1 MNRKLLV
8 TLLHKNIEELG
19 MITESLLEENEYP
32 QSIIL
37 LATRKTEDI
46 QLLLHELAIMP
57 EATTELPTVEEI
69 VTQDETVAE
78 TIENNTAITNEQP
91 DTTTVNNSEPEFI
104 GEIPLILPENE
115 PEPEPEPEAEAE
127 ASETSIETVVAPA
140 QSGHATHENKVQT
153 IADKIAGNSTST
165 RNENLSGKD
174 NSLSAS
180 LANKKIADI
189 KQAISIGD
197 RFRFQRELFRSNGE
211 DMNKTLNYLNLLATE
226 EEAMS
231 FLKSKYGWDETNP
244 TVEDFYQLV
253 KRKF

>member
-91 DTTTVNNSEPEFI
+91 DTTTVNDSEPEFI

-115 PEPEPEPEAEAE
+115 PEPEPEPEAE

-244 TVEDFYQLV
+244 TAEDFYQLV

>member
-1 MNRKLLV
+1 MSTPSCSHNCVSAVRSCATSVSSCV
-8 TLLHKNIEELG
+8 TRSCNA
-19 MITESLLEENEYP
+19 P
-32 QSIIL
+32 
-37 LATRKTEDI
+37 LA
-46 QLLLHELAIMP
+46 LS
-57 EATTELPTVEEI
+57 EA
-69 VTQDETVAE
+69 
-78 TIENNTAITNEQP
+78 P
-91 DTTTVNNSEPEFI
+91 D
-104 GEIPLILPENE
+104 
-115 PEPEPEPEAEAE
+115 PEPEPEAE

-244 TVEDFYQLV
+244 TAEDFYQLV